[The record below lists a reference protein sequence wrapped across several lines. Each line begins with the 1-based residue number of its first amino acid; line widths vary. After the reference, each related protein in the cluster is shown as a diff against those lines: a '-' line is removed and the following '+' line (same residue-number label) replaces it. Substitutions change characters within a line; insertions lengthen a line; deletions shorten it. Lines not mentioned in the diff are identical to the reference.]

1 MRSPRGRRAVA
12 LTRRFAIALGAAC
25 LLGAGLIAPAG
36 VTTAQ
41 AGPNVQPRNG
51 APPATTLAVIHLI
64 DVGGQP
70 SGVAV
75 DGVDDTIY
83 VTGVSGAPP
92 TGFVWVINGRTGVRD
107 DTIPVGSN
115 PNGVAV
121 NQDDDTVY
129 VANEGDRSVSVING
143 RTARLTD
150 DTISVGLDPKSVAVN
165 QIDDTVYVTNYGA
178 DNVSVINGRTA
189 RLTDDTISVG
199 DRPEGIAVNQT
210 DDTVYVTNYGDSN
223 VSVINGRTA
232 RLTDDTISVGDRPVR
247 VAINQIDDTVYVTN
261 YGDSNVSV
269 INGRTPSGASSI
281 PVGLQPYGVAVDQ
294 NDATAYVT
302 NSASNNVSIIN
313 GQNATVAGTITVGDV
328 PRGVAVDDSGANQG
342 LVYVANNFGA
352 SVSVIGRV
360 TPSLGSAS
368 GNTGDAVTINV
379 NVPQVAYDV
388 DDSTVTSVNFGGTV
402 FNNPSPLS
410 GDAWQIT
417 APAGA
422 PGTTV
427 PVTVTFRGGLTAS
440 AGPFTY
446 AAPTPPPVFPPSE
459 PSRVT
464 AVAGDAQAT
473 VTWSAPASSGSFPA
487 TNYEVRST
495 PSGGTC
501 LTAMLTC
508 TITGLTNGMA
518 YAFEARA
525 LNGAGWGPWSTPSNT
540 ITPTAR
546 TTPSITIT
554 GSRGTGAERRVVIVT
569 GTSTGLSG
577 QEVRAHVKLRGQ
589 AAYRPGRFVDVSAEG
604 RFAWQRTTGKKTYV
618 YFTGGGVQSKRVIIP
633 AARR

>member
-1 MRSPRGRRAVA
+1 MRSPRGRRTVA
-12 LTRRFAIALGAAC
+12 LPRRLAIALGAAC

-51 APPATTLAVIHLI
+51 APPATTLAVIRLI

-75 DGVDDTIY
+75 DGTDDTAY
-83 VTGVSGAPP
+83 VTGISGAPP

-107 DTIPVGSN
+107 DTVPVGVN

-129 VANEGDRSVSVING
+129 VANEGFASVSVING
-143 RTARLTD
+143 RTGLVTS
-150 DTISVGLDPKSVAVN
+150 IPVGNVPRGVAVD
-165 QIDDTVYVTNYGA
+165 QDDDTVYVTNSDDSTVSIIDGRTGTTTSPVSVGA
-178 DNVSVINGRTA
+178 VPFGVAVDQGDDTVYVANNGDDTVTVFNGRAGAGTSSRPVGRGPTGVAVNQADGNVYVTNNLGGTVTVFNGRTSMGASSIPVGGGPFGIAVDQIDATVYVANSDDSTVSVINGRTA
-189 RLTDDTISVG
+189 
-199 DRPEGIAVNQT
+199 
-210 DDTVYVTNYGDSN
+210 TV
-223 VSVINGRTA
+223 
-232 RLTDDTISVGDRPVR
+232 
-247 VAINQIDDTVYVTN
+247 
-261 YGDSNVSV
+261 
-269 INGRTPSGASSI
+269 SST
-281 PVGLQPYGVAVDQ
+281 L
-294 NDATAYVT
+294 
-302 NSASNNVSIIN
+302 
-313 GQNATVAGTITVGDV
+313 TVGRR
-328 PRGVAVDDSGANQG
+328 PLGVAVDDSGANQG
-342 LVYVANNFGA
+342 LVYVANSFGR

-379 NVPQVAYDV
+379 DVPQVAYAV

-402 FNNPSPLS
+402 FNNPSPSPLG
-410 GDAWQIT
+410 GDAWQVT
-417 APAGA
+417 APSRA

-427 PVTVTFRGGLTAS
+427 AVTVTFRVGLTAS
-440 AGPFTY
+440 AGTFTY
-446 AAPTPPPVFPPSE
+446 AAPTPPPVFPPGAPAGVS
-459 PSRVT
+459 
-464 AVAGDAQAT
+464 AVAGDAQAQ
-473 VTWSAPASSGSFPA
+473 VTWTPPTSSGSFPV

-495 PSGGTC
+495 PAGGTC
-501 LTAMLTC
+501 LVATLTC

-525 LNGAGWGPWSTPSNT
+525 LNGAGWGPWSTRSNT
-540 ITPTAR
+540 VTPTAR

-554 GSRGTGAERRVVIVT
+554 GTRGTGAERRVVFVT

-589 AAYRPGRFVDVSAEG
+589 PAYRPGRLVPVASAG
-604 RFAWQRTTGKKTYV
+604 TFTWQRTTGKKTCV
-618 YFTGGGVQSKRVIIP
+618 YFTGGGVKSNRLIIP